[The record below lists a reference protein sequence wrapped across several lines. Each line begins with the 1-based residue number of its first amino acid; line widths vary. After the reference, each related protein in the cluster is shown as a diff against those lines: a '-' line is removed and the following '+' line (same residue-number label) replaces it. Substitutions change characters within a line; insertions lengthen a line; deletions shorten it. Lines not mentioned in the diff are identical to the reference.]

1 MIPNHECHGEELFFF
16 SWCEVLSIGL
26 CYLGFALI
34 LTVKLGGGSGLNK
47 IVSFSHRDTG
57 QGIAICGP

>member
-1 MIPNHECHGEELFFF
+1 MLFRICFN
-16 SWCEVLSIGL
+16 SDSKI
-26 CYLGFALI
+26 
-34 LTVKLGGGSGLNK
+34 GGGSGLNK